1 MALASLALTAA
12 VEISVTSTSART
24 ALPTTGSP
32 TTALL
37 TNLGPAPVFVLLGD
51 NTAVVTI
58 ANGAVVMPGASLA
71 LTIGTATNIAAITL
85 SGAAGL
91 NLAVG
96 T

>member
-12 VEISVTSTSART
+12 TKIAVTTTSART
-24 ALPTTGSP
+24 VIPTTGTP

-51 NTAVVTI
+51 NTVVVTI
-58 ANGAVVMPGASLA
+58 NTGAVVMPGDKLA

-85 SGAAGL
+85 NGASGL

>member
-12 VEISVTSTSART
+12 VEIAVTATSART
-24 ALPTTGSP
+24 VIPATGTP

-37 TNLGPAPVFVLLGD
+37 TNLGPAPVFVLMGD
-51 NTAVVTI
+51 NTVVATS
-58 ANGAVVMPGASLA
+58 ATGAVIMPGKQLP
-71 LTIGTATNIAAITL
+71 LTIGTATNVAAITL
-85 SGAAGL
+85 SGVAGL

>member
-12 VEISVTSTSART
+12 TKIAVTTTSART
-24 ALPTTGSP
+24 VIPTTGSP

-51 NTAVVTI
+51 STVVATANTGVA
-58 ANGAVVMPGASLA
+58 VMPGDKLA

-85 SGAAGL
+85 NGVAGL